1 MLVSPSS
8 STPLLSKVLPVLLS
22 SNNGTLNVT
31 SKVSIGDLS
40 RHSQQPLSPASRC
53 NLMPPIQSHTALVR
67 SAEFERETGLV
78 LWNPKPLRPKPRR
91 KQSAGLG
98 SGLKKRCVFRWLPPF
113 CKKEEMQDAPLQEPA
128 AASTEATNAFRR
140 ICRVCIQKRHSI
152 PRSNHGLP
160 ASILKPPT
168 SSRRPQ
174 AAGCCGATV

>member
-31 SKVSIGDLS
+31 SKVSIGDFES
-40 RHSQQPLSPASRC
+40 TQPTAPFPASRC

-98 SGLKKRCVFRWLPPF
+98 SGLKKRCVFRWLPS
-113 CKKEEMQDAPLQEPA
+113 CKKEDAGCARCRSRLQLQPKPRTPFAEFVACASRNGIRYRA
-128 AASTEATNAFRR
+128 AITA
-140 ICRVCIQKRHSI
+140 CQ
-152 PRSNHGLP
+152 LP
-160 ASILKPPT
+160 S